1 MMMMMMMTLMMM
13 TTTTTL
19 IARYIA
25 LRQARLMAES
35 VELFQRNNDVVNS
48 LKHGINWATLC
59 STLNSPPVQ
68 MLIAFSVALLSAVC
82 YAFAR
87 T

>member
-1 MMMMMMMTLMMM
+1 MMMMMMMMMM
-13 TTTTTL
+13 MTL

-25 LRQARLMAES
+25 LRQAHLMAES
-35 VELFQRNNDVVNS
+35 VQLFQRNNDVVNS

-68 MLIAFSVALLSAVC
+68 MLIAFSVALVSAVC

>member
-1 MMMMMMMTLMMM
+1 MMMMMMMTMMM
-13 TTTTTL
+13 TMVMTL

-35 VELFQRNNDVVNS
+35 VQLFQRNNDVVNS
-48 LKHGINWATLC
+48 LKNGINWGTFC
-59 STLNSPPVQ
+59 SALHSPPVQ
-68 MLIAFSVALLSAVC
+68 MLIAFSVALISAVC